1 MYIEN
6 KDFEMWMKRIM
17 ERFDGLEDRISKP
30 PEKKRITYNGEQLF
44 DNQDLCLMLHVT
56 KRTLQR
62 YRTLGWLPY
71 KRIDQKAYYLESDV
85 ENFISERF
93 AKKTKTFIY

>member
-1 MYIEN
+1 MFLESR
-6 KDFEMWMKRIM
+6 DFEVWMKRIM
-17 ERFDGLEDRISKP
+17 ERFDGLENMISKP
-30 PEKKRITYNGEQLF
+30 PEKKRITYNGEALL

-85 ENFISERF
+85 ENFISGRF
-93 AKKTKTFIY
+93 AKKMQIK